1 MKSLLLTLTSLALI
15 SPAPF
20 ASALTLSPAETAEMT
35 ANFAKADKNGDGK
48 LTEAEAKAGM
58 PRIARAFSKIDTQKT
73 GTITL
78 PEILA
83 FVAAR

>member
-1 MKSLLLTLTSLALI
+1 MKTLLLCVTTLTLI
-15 SPAPF
+15 STAPL
-20 ASALTLSPAETAEMT
+20 ASALTLSPAETAEMK

-48 LTEAEAKAGM
+48 LTEDEAKAGM

-78 PEILA
+78 PEIFA
-83 FVAAR
+83 FISTR

>member
-15 SPAPF
+15 STAPL